1 MDRVELL
8 APAGSLESLKWAI
21 LYGADAV
28 YVGGPSFGLRANAL
42 NFSLEELEEGIQFA
56 HQKNKKVYVTVNIKK
71 KKKETKELETYLKA
85 LEQVKAD
92 AIIVSDPAIIAFAKK
107 HTSLELHVSTQQS
120 TLNYLGASFL
130 KKIGASRIVLARE
143 ATKEDISDIMK
154 HVPIEIETFIHGAM
168 CASFSGR
175 CVLSNYFTARDSNRG
190 GCSQICRWD
199 FDLLEDGEKIEG
211 EKPFTFCTKDLSMIE
226 KIPEMIELGISSFK
240 IEGRMR
246 SIYYI
251 ATVVSAYRSVI
262 DAYYEN
268 RLTKELIQQEK
279 KVLDRVANRESTV
292 QFFDGYYGKDCQ
304 YYNGRFELSNQDFLG
319 IVLEYDEKKNLAKI
333 EQRNYFKVGD
343 LVEFFGPNDFVN
355 ILKIEH
361 IYDEEGKPL
370 EIVNHPRQ
378 IVWIETDITLHK
390 NDFMRKKEIDKIM
403 NS

>member
-56 HQKNKKVYVTVNIKK
+56 HQKNKKVYVTVNIVMHE
-71 KKKETKELETYLKA
+71 KETKELETYLKA

-143 ATKEDISDIMK
+143 ATKEDISDIMQ

-251 ATVVSAYRSVI
+251 ATVVSAYRKVI
-262 DAYYEN
+262 DAYYEK

-319 IVLEYDEKKNLAKI
+319 IVLEYDEKKNLTKI